1 MQLVQSRSRALPTDR
16 GTAGVVRVQIESA
29 DGRDHWGTAGVSDNL
44 LDACCQALVD
54 AIEYKLLKDDVPV
67 ARKAR

>member
-1 MQLVQSRSRALPTDR
+1 
-16 GTAGVVRVQIESA
+16 
-29 DGRDHWGTAGVSDNL
+29 VSDNL